1 LFTFCLQ
8 GILFSLA
15 CLVSDLPRYIAFYA
29 EGRKQMSDELK
40 RTLSLPD
47 SISIVAGSMIGCGIF
62 IVSCDIAKQVHSAI
76 LLLAV
81 WLLAG
86 FVSYCGAIAYGELAA
101 NIPDEGGQYMYLKK
115 IFNDKI
121 AFLFGWTLFLV
132 IQGGTIAAICVAFA
146 KFAGLL
152 CHHISPEIYLFTL
165 GPIHFSTQQL
175 FGTIT
180 LLFLTF
186 INSRGIEYG
195 IITQNLFTVTKLLS
209 IAAIIL
215 CGAVFG
221 LNWNVIH
228 ANFAPSTF
236 SFHLSDIATISTA
249 TVGALFASIS
259 WNNITFIAGE
269 IKEPEKNV
277 KKSLKYGVGM
287 VVILYLLVNI
297 IYTISTPISAIQNA
311 PNEIVAAVSMSTIF
325 GEMGRKVIAVII
337 MISAFGCANGMVLA
351 GARVYYKMAKDR
363 LFFRNLAF
371 INRRTKVPEN
381 ALWVQCAW
389 ICALI
394 VWGNYTQLLD
404 FVIFASLIFY
414 VITMVGIFVYR
425 KKFPQSDQTLR
436 IKSFYAITFIVI
448 STYIIGCLAINKPAT
463 TLPGL
468 IITLAGLP
476 VYFLWNRAKEK
487 AAAERLSNNKQT
499 PVATPP
505 IEVKMK

>member
-1 LFTFCLQ
+1 
-8 GILFSLA
+8 
-15 CLVSDLPRYIAFYA
+15 
-29 EGRKQMSDELK
+29 MSNEMK
-40 RTLSLPD
+40 RTLSLTD

-62 IVSCDIAKQVHSAI
+62 IVSCDIATQVQSAI

-81 WLLAG
+81 WVLAG

-132 IQGGTIAAICVAFA
+132 IQGGTIAAVGVAFA
-146 KFAGLL
+146 KFTGILVPQY
-152 CHHISPEIYLFTL
+152 ISPDIKLLDYGL
-165 GPIHFSTQQL
+165 IQFSTQQL
-175 FGTIT
+175 FGILTI
-180 LLFLTF
+180 LFLTF
-186 INSRGIEYG
+186 INSRGVEYG
-195 IITQNLFTVTKLLS
+195 VITQNIFTATKLLS
-209 IAAIIL
+209 LAGIVI
-215 CGAVFG
+215 CGIFFG
-221 LNWNVIH
+221 WNWNVIH

-236 SFHLSDIATISTA
+236 AFHLSDIAKISTA

-269 IKEPEKNV
+269 IKDPEKNV
-277 KKSLKYGVGM
+277 KKSLAYGVGM
-287 VVILYLLVNI
+287 VVLLYIFVNV
-297 IYTISTPISAIQNA
+297 IYVTASPLSAIQHA
-311 PNEIVAAVSMSTIF
+311 PREIVAAVTMGAMF
-325 GEMGRKVIAVII
+325 GEIGKKIIAVVI
-337 MISAFGCANGMVLA
+337 MISAFGCANGMIMA

-381 ALWVQCAW
+381 SLWLQCAW

-414 VITMVGIFVYR
+414 VITMIGIFVYR
-425 KKFPQSDQTLR
+425 KNPEYNKDFK
-436 IKSFYAITFIVI
+436 INSFFAITFIVI
-448 STYIIGCLAINKPAT
+448 SIYIIGCLAVNKWAT

-468 IITLAGLP
+468 AITLAGLP
-476 VYFLWNRAKEK
+476 VYFFWNKAKEK
-487 AAAERLSNNKQT
+487 AALERLNNTKPVVSNPITAEAEAINK
-499 PVATPP
+499 
-505 IEVKMK
+505 

>member
-1 LFTFCLQ
+1 
-8 GILFSLA
+8 
-15 CLVSDLPRYIAFYA
+15 
-29 EGRKQMSDELK
+29 MSNEMK

-47 SISIVAGSMIGCGIF
+47 SISMVAGSMIGCGIF
-62 IVSCDIAKQVHSAI
+62 LVSCDISKQVHSAI

-81 WLLAG
+81 WVLAG
-86 FVSYCGAIAYGELAA
+86 FVSFCGAVAYGELAA

-115 IFNDKI
+115 IYNDKI

-132 IQGGTIAAICVAFA
+132 IQGGTIAAISVAFS
-146 KFAGLL
+146 KFTGLL
-152 CHHISPEIYLFTL
+152 IPAISAHHLLFQL

-175 FGTIT
+175 FAVITI
-180 LLFLTF
+180 LALTY

-209 IAAIIL
+209 IAAIIV
-215 CGAVFG
+215 CGLVFG
-221 LNWNVIH
+221 LNWDVIH
-228 ANFAPSTF
+228 SNFALSTF
-236 SFHLSDIATISTA
+236 SFHLSDIAKISTA

-277 KKSLKYGVGM
+277 KKALFYGVGG
-287 VVILYLLVNI
+287 VVLLYVLVNI
-297 IYTISTPISAIQNA
+297 IYVVSTPMAAIQTA
-311 PNEIVAAVSMSTIF
+311 PDDIVAAVSMNAIF
-325 GEMGRKVIAVII
+325 GGIGKTIIAVII
-337 MISAFGCANGMVLA
+337 MISAFGCANGMVMA

-381 ALWVQCAW
+381 SLWLQCGW

-414 VITMVGIFVYR
+414 VITMAGIFVYR
-425 KKFPQSDQTLR
+425 KKYPESNKALR
-436 IKSFYAITFIVI
+436 INSFFAIAFIVI
-448 STYIIGCLAINKPAT
+448 SVYIIGCLAVFKPYT

-468 IITLAGLP
+468 VITLAGLP
-476 VYFLWNRAKEK
+476 VYFLWNRAKQK
-487 AAAERLSNNKQT
+487 AAAERLNNSANSVMSN
-499 PVATPP
+499 P
-505 IEVKMK
+505 IETEVKALNS

>member
-1 LFTFCLQ
+1 
-8 GILFSLA
+8 
-15 CLVSDLPRYIAFYA
+15 
-29 EGRKQMSDELK
+29 MSDEMK
-40 RTLSLPD
+40 RTLSLTD

-81 WLLAG
+81 WILAG
-86 FVSYCGAIAYGELAA
+86 FVSFCGAIAYGELAA

-115 IFNDKI
+115 IYNDKI

-132 IQGGTIAAICVAFA
+132 IQGGTIAAIGVAFA
-146 KFAGLL
+146 KFTGLL
-152 CHHISPEIYLFTL
+152 FPIISPNNLLFQL

-180 LLFLTF
+180 ILLLTY
-186 INSRGIEYG
+186 INSKGVEYG
-195 IITQNLFTVTKLLS
+195 VITQNLFTATKLLS
-209 IAAIIL
+209 LAAIVL
-215 CGAVFG
+215 CGVFFG
-221 LNWNVIH
+221 LNWDVIH
-228 ANFAPSTF
+228 SNFAPATF
-236 SFHLSDIATISTA
+236 SFHLSDITKISTA

-277 KKSLKYGVGM
+277 KKSLAYGVGM
-287 VVILYLLVNI
+287 VVLLYVLVNI
-297 IYTISTPISAIQNA
+297 IYVISTPISAIQTA
-311 PNEIVAAVSMSTIF
+311 PREIVAAVTMSTMF
-325 GEMGRKVIAVII
+325 GEIGRKIIAVII
-337 MISAFGCANGMVLA
+337 MISAFGCANGMIMA

-371 INRRTKVPEN
+371 INRRTKVPVN
-381 ALWVQCAW
+381 SLWVQCAW

-425 KKFPQSDQTLR
+425 KKFPESNKALR
-436 IKSFYAITFIVI
+436 INSFYAVTFIVI
-448 STYIIGCLAINKPAT
+448 STYIIGCLAVFKPTT

-468 IITLAGLP
+468 AITLAGLP

-487 AAAERLSNNKQT
+487 AAKEKLNNNKQK
-499 PVATPP
+499 VAASNP
-505 IEVKMK
+505 IIIETAEKI